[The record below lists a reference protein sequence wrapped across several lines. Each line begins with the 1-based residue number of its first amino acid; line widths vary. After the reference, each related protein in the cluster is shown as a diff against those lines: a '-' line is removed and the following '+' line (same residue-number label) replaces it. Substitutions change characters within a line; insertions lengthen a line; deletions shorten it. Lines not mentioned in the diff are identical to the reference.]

1 MYILPRIC
9 IILTIILLNVKFIY
23 AQSTRFELN
32 GLITGKYIKG
42 QVFLTY
48 SDINRRQIIDSVQII
63 DKKFV
68 FNGSITF
75 PTKAY
80 ISNNNKFRLDK
91 ISSEQIYLEPKKMNV
106 IFDLYDFK
114 TIKVEGSKTQKE
126 YLKLKE
132 SKFFNYR
139 KRDSIFI
146 LKKNLDNSINV
157 QKDSLIKADLQKQIY
172 IVEKT
177 IEKYSVNDI
186 DLEFDF
192 VKKNPTSFIN
202 IDLLSFRLRRREGIQ
217 YYETISRLYENLAV
231 DIKTSRNGLL
241 LKKALMNFK
250 QSGIGN
256 LAPSFIAK
264 DINNE
269 SISNIDFKNQKYI
282 LIDFWASWCAPCRND
297 FAFLKDI
304 YSKYSKKGFE
314 IISISTDQDVILW
327 KKAIIK
333 DNIEMWKHISIKEN
347 NNTDSSGAG
356 CPIEDIYFVNAIPVK
371 ILINKEGLIVG
382 RWRGGGNE
390 NKNEIAKQLFEIFEE

>member
-157 QKDSLIKADLQKQIY
+157 QK
-172 IVEKT
+172 IV
-177 IEKYSVNDI
+177 
-186 DLEFDF
+186 
-192 VKKNPTSFIN
+192 
-202 IDLLSFRLRRREGIQ
+202 
-217 YYETISRLYENLAV
+217 
-231 DIKTSRNGLL
+231 
-241 LKKALMNFK
+241 
-250 QSGIGN
+250 
-256 LAPSFIAK
+256 
-264 DINNE
+264 
-269 SISNIDFKNQKYI
+269 
-282 LIDFWASWCAPCRND
+282 
-297 FAFLKDI
+297 
-304 YSKYSKKGFE
+304 
-314 IISISTDQDVILW
+314 
-327 KKAIIK
+327 
-333 DNIEMWKHISIKEN
+333 
-347 NNTDSSGAG
+347 
-356 CPIEDIYFVNAIPVK
+356 
-371 ILINKEGLIVG
+371 
-382 RWRGGGNE
+382 
-390 NKNEIAKQLFEIFEE
+390 